1 MLVSF
6 ICMIVGAKKPS
17 VFSRFIKGEMTRKK
31 AFLIFGS
38 ATVVFF
44 TLFGMTVP
52 KQIQNEQK
60 PQENQTILNETDEGE
75 QAKSAE
81 ESTQKQESSPIQ
93 PPSVEEEIKS
103 NEVKSYSV
111 IKVVDG
117 DTIKVDINGT
127 QETIRLIG
135 INSPESVDPRKPV
148 ECFGIEASNRAK
160 ELLNNKK
167 VILENDPTQGERDK
181 YQRLLRYVWLEDGT
195 FFNKKM
201 ISDGYANEYTYNTPY
216 KYQAEFKQAE
226 AEAKALKK
234 GLWAEDACLENQTE
248 SPSTET
254 QTPADTSSI
263 ICSSNTYNC
272 TDFKT
277 HAEAQQ
283 VFNFCGGVNNDIHRL
298 DSDGDGVACE
308 SLP

>member
-1 MLVSF
+1 MS
-6 ICMIVGAKKPS
+6 
-17 VFSRFIKGEMTRKK
+17 E
-31 AFLIFGS
+31 S
-38 ATVVFF
+38 A
-44 TLFGMTVP
+44 
-52 KQIQNEQK
+52 
-60 PQENQTILNETDEGE
+60 
-75 QAKSAE
+75 
-81 ESTQKQESSPIQ
+81 QKQEPSSNQLSPTEGQATSIQ
-93 PPSVEEEIKS
+93 NSKTPAQQPSNQEETK
-103 NEVKSYSV
+103 NNGVKNYLV
-111 IKVVDG
+111 IKVIDG

-127 QETIRLIG
+127 AEAIRLIG

-201 ISDGYANEYTYNTPY
+201 ISDGYANEYTYDTPY

-226 AEAKALKK
+226 TEAKALKR
-234 GLWAEDACLENQTE
+234 GLWADDACLKENQPQSSTTE
-248 SPSTET
+248 NPT
-254 QTPADTSSI
+254 ADTSSI

-283 VFNFCGGVNNDIHRL
+283 VFNFCGGVNYDIHRL
-298 DSDGDGVACE
+298 DSDSDGIACE